1 MNRILHTLLLCS
13 VVAIATLPASAAELA
28 TQKSSS
34 RGVTVDVTPRNI
46 NESTKTWDFK
56 IVLDTHSEALNDDLV
71 KSTVLVTGGIR
82 HTPLAWEGDP
92 PGSHHREG
100 TLKFTPVKPLPE
112 IIELQI
118 RRPGETSPRS
128 FQWKLR

>member
-1 MNRILHTLLLCS
+1 MNRILQTLLLCS
-13 VVAIATLPASAAELA
+13 LVTIITLPTGAAELA
-28 TQKSSS
+28 AQKKSS
-34 RGVTVDVTPRNI
+34 RGVTVDVTPRNVT
-46 NESTKTWDFK
+46 ETAQAWDFR
-56 IVLDTHSEALNDDLV
+56 IVLDTHSEVLNDDLV

-82 HTPLAWEGDP
+82 HTPLAWEGAP

-100 TLKFTPVKPLPE
+100 TLKFNPIKPLPE

-118 RRPGETSPRS
+118 QRLGEPGPRS